1 MRPRE
6 RRQARSTKRCKTLK
20 ASPSIDHWQK
30 HRERWE
36 ADELLIHVLGEESDP
51 DDDVPAKARRRF
63 EAMVERRATGE
74 PIPFI
79 KGYAEFRG
87 LELIAEPGV
96 FVPRDSSE
104 FLAEQAVRRLR
115 RRKAP
120 VAVDL
125 ATGGGTIALAVAN
138 EVPKAAVYGT
148 DVSDDAVKLARKNA
162 KRLGLRATFRVGD
175 LFGGAARRSSEGSV
189 DVITLHP
196 PYVADDEIEE
206 LPDEIRE
213 WEPVHTLTDRSDDGL
228 GLIRRTVDEAP
239 AWLGRRGWLLMEVDP
254 DRARDVMPIYRRG
267 GFRDVKSTKGGAL
280 KVTRVIVGRRPR
292 ERAATV
298 APYGTWR
305 SPISAAMLVEGGVS
319 LEPRR
324 GSRTERRTGSR
335 ARPSEGG
342 RVGDRPRR
350 SRRRARR
357 RDAARASTPG
367 PRCTSTA
374 AASFVVHRGVVFSSN
389 FADQRL
395 YRHDPGQRADADHAG
410 DGRAR
415 TGTRTGA

>member
-1 MRPRE
+1 VNAGKLRDHAVR
-6 RRQARSTKRCKTLK
+6 TLK

-36 ADELLIHVLGEESDP
+36 ADELLMHVLGEDFDP
-51 DDDVPAKARRRF
+51 KDDVSSKDRRRF

-115 RRKAP
+115 QRKAP

-138 EVPKAAVYGT
+138 EAPGAAVYGT
-148 DVSDDAVKLARKNA
+148 DVSRDAIKLARRNA
-162 KRLGLRATFRVGD
+162 KRLELEVDFRVGD
-175 LFGGAARRSSEGSV
+175 LFGALPKKLRGSV

-196 PYVADDEIEE
+196 PYVASNEIDD

-239 AWLGRRGWLLMEVDP
+239 RWLKSRGWLLMEVDP
-254 DRARDVMPIYRRG
+254 DRARDVMPIYRQG
-267 GFRDVKSTKGGAL
+267 GFREVETTKGGSL

-292 ERAATV
+292 
-298 APYGTWR
+298 
-305 SPISAAMLVEGGVS
+305 
-319 LEPRR
+319 
-324 GSRTERRTGSR
+324 
-335 ARPSEGG
+335 
-342 RVGDRPRR
+342 
-350 SRRRARR
+350 
-357 RDAARASTPG
+357 
-367 PRCTSTA
+367 
-374 AASFVVHRGVVFSSN
+374 
-389 FADQRL
+389 
-395 YRHDPGQRADADHAG
+395 
-410 DGRAR
+410 
-415 TGTRTGA
+415 